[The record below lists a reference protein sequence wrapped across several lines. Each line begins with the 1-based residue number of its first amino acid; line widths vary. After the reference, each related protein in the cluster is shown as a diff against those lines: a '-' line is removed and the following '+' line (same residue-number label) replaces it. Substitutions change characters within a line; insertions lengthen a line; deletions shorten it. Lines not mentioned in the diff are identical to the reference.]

1 MASSVQ
7 SHFDNFNVTID
18 LALTPQTGIVL
29 DFSKVLAVTT
39 LTESSG
45 LAAAIGSSAET
56 VGTNSVYGTISEST
70 DVSTGIGDGLRNVI
84 SAFFGAKIHPNVLQV
99 VAVDTA
105 GTDTYDSIAAALTDA
120 GKTFYAVICVD
131 NDAADIA
138 DVVNAFNGTS
148 PTREHTVFAG
158 LNSITDAT
166 TLPVALTSLTDARKK
181 RLYLTYH
188 DKNGSVYVSGT
199 PGGADFAEIC
209 ALYSATDWDNRAAGG
224 NLVLQATPS
233 LGPVTEAQKASLD
246 TNNVN
251 HALPLFGTST
261 YVDKG
266 EMLIGSRPVYHMFT
280 ADWLENRLQLAVAEV
295 KANYAS
301 RRLKLPLD
309 STGQAVVLAAIKR
322 VIGTGVRAQ
331 HLLSPEEAEILDKSA
346 PFERAEAISSDDI
359 TARRLRFTV
368 KQYFLEDA
376 REITVDVFL
385 AS

>member
-1 MASSVQ
+1 MASPVQ
-7 SHFDNFNVTID
+7 SHFDNFNVIID
-18 LALTPQTGIVL
+18 LALVPQTGIIL

-56 VGTNSVYGTISEST
+56 VGTNSVYGTLSESS
-70 DVSTGIGDGLRNVI
+70 DVSSGIGDPLKNVLA
-84 SAFFGAKIHPNVLQV
+84 AFFGAKIHPDVIQV

-105 GTDTYDSIAAALTDA
+105 GSDTYASIAAALTDS
-120 GKTFYAVICVD
+120 GKTFYSVICVD

-138 DVVNAFNGTS
+138 DVVEAFNNTL
-148 PTREHTVFAG
+148 PTREHIVFAG
-158 LNSITDAT
+158 LDDITDAT
-166 TLPVALTSLTDARKK
+166 TLPSDLTSLTDARKE

-188 DKNGSVYVSGT
+188 DQNGSASGA
-199 PGGADFAEIC
+199 ADFAEIC
-209 ALYSATDWDNRAAGG
+209 ALYAATDWDNRAAGG
-224 NLVLQATPS
+224 NLVLRATPA
-233 LGPVTEAQKASLD
+233 LGPVTEAQKGSLD

-266 EMLIGSRPVYHMFT
+266 EMLIGTRPVYHMFT
-280 ADWLENRLQLAVAEV
+280 ADWLENRLQLAIAQV
-295 KANYAS
+295 KADYAN

-309 STGQAVVLAAIKR
+309 STGQAVVLSGIKR

-331 HLLSPEEAEILDKSA
+331 HLLSPEEAAVLGKDA
-346 PFERAEAISSDDI
+346 PFERAEAIDSGDI

-376 REITVDVFL
+376 REITVNVFL
-385 AS
+385 SS